1 MKVLVCGGRFFD
13 DREMLSF
20 TLDRMAG
27 DAELIVHGGARG
39 ADTLAQEWADDRG
52 LMCMVYPAD
61 WKAFGPSAGPRRNQM
76 MLDVEKP
83 DLVIA
88 FPGGAGTKD
97 MVTRAK
103 AAGVRVYQIHETK
116 N

>member
-13 DREMLSF
+13 DRDMAFF
-20 TLDRMAG
+20 TLDRMAA

-52 LMCMVYPAD
+52 VCCMVYPAD
-61 WKAFGPSAGPRRNQM
+61 WKKYGPSAGPRRNQL
-76 MLDVEKP
+76 MLDAEKP

-88 FPGGAGTKD
+88 FPGGVGTKD
-97 MVTRAK
+97 MVTKARA
-103 AAGVRVYQIHETK
+103 ADVRVYQIHEVK
-116 N
+116 S